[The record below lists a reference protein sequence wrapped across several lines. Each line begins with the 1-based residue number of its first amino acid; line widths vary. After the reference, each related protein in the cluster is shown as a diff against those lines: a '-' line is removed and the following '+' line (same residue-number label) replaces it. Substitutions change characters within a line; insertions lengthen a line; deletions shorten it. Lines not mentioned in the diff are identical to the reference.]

1 MLSPC
6 VPGRGGPLRHIP
18 GPSRIR
24 CPYTARGPD
33 KEGDCTVAENKGN
46 GQMGRALRR
55 GVALGLALIG
65 MWGVGMTVDF
75 SALGGAVAAWGAE
88 SGTAA
93 VLLERQ
99 LGALPG
105 SGREAFT
112 GWGRLLLGQSA
123 LLSAGEEAVA
133 SARESRG
140 EDLQYQDPELFDQDG
155 EDQVEP
161 DLQPPAQDG
170 DIVEMTAGGKEGSQ
184 YIRQGELYLYN
195 RTSKALDAS
204 IFSSGTVDVP
214 LGEGPQILIVHTHGS
229 EAYSQTDGDLYEESD
244 PYRTTD
250 CTHNVVRVGEEM
262 ATVFRAHGF
271 QVIHDTT
278 LYDYPAY
285 NGAYER
291 SLAAVE
297 DWLGQYPTIKVVL
310 DVHRD
315 ALVGSNN
322 EIYKLVT
329 TEAGQKVAQVMMVI
343 GSDENSG
350 AHPRWKDNLAF
361 AVLLQ
366 KSLLQGYTS
375 LARPIVLRSSSYNQ
389 QVSPGSILVEVGG
402 HGNTLTE
409 AIDGARMWADN
420 VARTLLTLKT
430 G

>member
-1 MLSPC
+1 M
-6 VPGRGGPLRHIP
+6 
-18 GPSRIR
+18 
-24 CPYTARGPD
+24 
-33 KEGDCTVAENKGN
+33 AENKGN
-46 GQMGRALRR
+46 GQVGRALRR

-65 MWGVGMTVDF
+65 VWGVGMTVDF
-75 SALGGAVAAWGAE
+75 SALGGAAAAWGAE
-88 SGTAA
+88 TGGAA
-93 VLLERQ
+93 ALLERQ
-99 LGALPG
+99 LGTLPG
-105 SGREAFT
+105 SGTEAFT

-123 LLSAGEEAVA
+123 LLSAGEEAVIA
-133 SARESRG
+133 ARESRG
-140 EDLQYQDPELFDQDG
+140 EDLQGRDPEFYDQDG

-161 DLQPPAQDG
+161 DLQPPAQEG
-170 DIVEMTAGGKEGSQ
+170 DIVEMTARGKEGSQ
-184 YIRQGELYLYN
+184 YIRQGDLYLYN
-195 RTSKALDAS
+195 RTGKELDAS
-204 IFSSGTVDVP
+204 VFSAGTVDVP

-229 EAYSQTDGDLYEESD
+229 EAYSQTDGDRYEESD

-271 QVIHDTT
+271 QVVHDTT
-278 LYDYPAY
+278 LFDYPAY

-297 DWLGQYPTIKVVL
+297 EWLKQYPTIKVVL

-315 ALVGSNN
+315 ALVGNDN

-329 TEAGQKVAQVMMVI
+329 TEAGQKVAQVMMVV

-350 AHPRWKDNLAF
+350 AHPRWQDNLAF
-361 AVLLQ
+361 AVRLQ
-366 KSLLQGYTS
+366 KELLQGYTS

-420 VARTLLTLKT
+420 VSRTLLALKE

>member
-1 MLSPC
+1 M
-6 VPGRGGPLRHIP
+6 
-18 GPSRIR
+18 
-24 CPYTARGPD
+24 
-33 KEGDCTVAENKGN
+33 AENKGN
-46 GQMGRALRR
+46 GQVGRALRR
-55 GVALGLALIG
+55 GVALGLAVVG

-75 SALGGAVAAWGAE
+75 SALGRAAAAWGAE
-88 SGTAA
+88 RGGAA
-93 VLLERQ
+93 ALLERQ
-99 LGALPG
+99 LGTLPG
-105 SGREAFT
+105 SGTEAFT
-112 GWGRLLLGQSA
+112 GWARLLLGQSA
-123 LLSAGEEAVA
+123 LLSAGEEAVIA
-133 SARESRG
+133 ARESRG
-140 EDLQYQDPELFDQDG
+140 EDPQGRDPECYDQDG

-161 DLQPPAQDG
+161 DLQPPAQEG
-170 DIVEMTAGGKEGSQ
+170 DIVEMTARGKEGSQ
-184 YIRQGELYLYN
+184 YIRQGDLYLYN
-195 RTSKALDAS
+195 RTGKELDAS
-204 IFSSGTVDVP
+204 VFSAGTVDVP

-229 EAYSQTDGDLYEESD
+229 EAYSQTDGDRYEESD

-271 QVIHDTT
+271 QVVHDTT

-291 SLAAVE
+291 SLAGVE
-297 DWLGQYPTIKVVL
+297 EWLKQYPTIKVVL

-350 AHPRWKDNLAF
+350 AHPRWQDNLAF
-361 AVLLQ
+361 AVQLQ

-409 AIDGARMWADN
+409 AINGARMWADN
-420 VARTLLTLKT
+420 VARTLLAMKT